1 LDEWE
6 VSHIRAGLLTL
17 AYWHVGGTSHLAA
30 VFPAAPDEHNDAAA
44 HDTPASPA
52 TNAPSSISPT
62 SPFAKD
68 LGVTSAVVEAEQRA
82 PRKQPDWP
90 PPPQSVAPSS
100 DALATALSSIMQV
113 CIEFNYVC
121 RLFNIVIVFLITY
134 RVYIQPMMFMH
145 WQILCGY

>member
-1 LDEWE
+1 M
-6 VSHIRAGLLTL
+6 SHIRAGLLTL
-17 AYWHVGGTSHLAA
+17 AYWHVGGASHLAA
-30 VFPAAPDEHNDAAA
+30 VFPATPDEHNDAA
-44 HDTPASPA
+44 HDTLASPA

-68 LGVTSAVVEAEQRA
+68 LGVTSAVVEADQRA

-113 CIEFNYVC
+113 CIELNC
-121 RLFNIVIVFLITY
+121 
-134 RVYIQPMMFMH
+134 
-145 WQILCGY
+145 ILL